1 MSDCIPHSGYIDPRG
16 RGTVCGAR
24 FGHRY
29 NISAH
34 RAAWMEK
41 RGVIPAGMFVCHS
54 CDNPSCVNID
64 HLFLGTHKENMRD
77 MKSKGRQANGER
89 QHLAKLS
96 EDQVTWIRKLWVAG
110 RMTLKEVGDLFG
122 VSDSTVLAIH
132 QRRTWSH
139 VY

>member
-1 MSDCIPHSGYIDPRG
+1 
-16 RGTVCGAR
+16 
-24 FGHRY
+24 
-29 NISAH
+29 
-34 RAAWMEK
+34 MEK